1 MTEVAISVLCLLQ
14 QFLPANLNLT
24 QPDPEFRMKLVRQ
37 TLPATVGAVLT
48 NSFGFGG
55 SNCALVL
62 GL

>member
-1 MTEVAISVLCLLQ
+1 VLCLLQ